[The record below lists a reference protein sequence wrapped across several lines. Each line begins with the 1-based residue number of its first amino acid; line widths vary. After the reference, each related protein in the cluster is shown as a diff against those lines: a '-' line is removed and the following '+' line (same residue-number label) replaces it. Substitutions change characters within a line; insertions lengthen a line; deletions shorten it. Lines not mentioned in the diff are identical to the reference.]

1 MLSFAYLK
9 TNNFAEAEKVLEP
22 MMTSEFVP
30 KSELPT
36 RVKQLLTINYQLKNY
51 DKVIQF
57 ADTAQ
62 KGGYADEEIQT
73 LVGQAYYLKGD
84 YKKSTAI
91 MDGIIQNIAKSGRKP
106 KEQTLVLVQN
116 ACTKSGDNN
125 CLQRTYEQLVTYY
138 PKPIYWQN
146 LVDAMYKTQ
155 AAATGGNNDKNML
168 QVYRLAA
175 AVDVLKKSSDYT
187 EYAQLALERGAPGE
201 AQAVLEKGFAN
212 KIFVEKRDVDR
223 NQRLLESAKK
233 AAAADP
239 SSLAQKATTTG
250 TASDPDVS
258 MGLAYLRLVAV
269 RQGGRGHQPL
279 ARQEPAEPGRPP
291 DAGHRGAARRPQG
304 RSPQGVQGGEGRPD
318 PGAPGESLDAALAG
332 LKRRVERSPRSPG
345 GSEESPLSR
354 PAPGGFLLLEQLFE
368 LGNDREQVAHQPVV
382 RDLENRRLRI
392 LVDRDDRPRI
402 LDAASGAGSLRDPD
416 TRCTAPAR

>member
-1 MLSFAYLK
+1 MKKKVNLSAALFASAVMAFGTCAVVAPVQAADKPMNSKAAGPKLQEAKKAIDAKKYPDAINKLKEVQGISGKNPYDDFVANQMLSFAYLK
-9 TNNFAEAEKVLEP
+9 TNNYAEAEKVLEP
-22 MMTSEFVP
+22 MLNSEFVP

-57 ADTAQ
+57 GDTAQ
-62 KGGYADEEIQT
+62 KGGFADEEIQT
-73 LVGQAYYLKGD
+73 LIGQAYYLKGD

-91 MDGIIQNIAKSGRKP
+91 MDGIIQNITKSGKKP
-106 KEQTLVLVQN
+106 KEQTLILVQN
-116 ACTKSGDNN
+116 ACTKSGDNG

-155 AAATGGNNDKNML
+155 AAAPGGNNDKNML

-187 EYAQLALERGAPGE
+187 EYAQLALERGSPGE

-212 KIFVEKRDVDR
+212 KIFTEKRDIDR
-223 NQRLLESAKK
+223 NQRLLDSAKK

-239 SSLAQKATTTG
+239 SALAAKATTTG

-258 MGLAYLRLVAV
+258 MGLAYLGASQYDKAV
-269 RQGGRGHQPL
+269 EAINRSL
-279 ARQEPAEPGRPP
+279 AKNPQNP
-291 DAGHRGAARRPQG
+291 DARLTLGIAELRAGRKDEARKAFKAVKG
-304 RSPQGVQGGEGRPD
+304 D
-318 PGAPGESLDAALAG
+318 PTLERLAN
-332 LKRRVERSPRSPG
+332 LWTLHSQ
-345 GSEESPLSR
+345 
-354 PAPGGFLLLEQLFE
+354 A
-368 LGNDREQVAHQPVV
+368 
-382 RDLENRRLRI
+382 
-392 LVDRDDRPRI
+392 
-402 LDAASGAGSLRDPD
+402 
-416 TRCTAPAR
+416 